1 MNKIKLL
8 ILVKL
13 IFLLAACNTVKEG
26 FSSQRKNNSDEFLVE
41 KKSPL
46 TMPPNF
52 NELPVPAKPDLKN
65 PIKDNEIKDLITRK
79 KKEDN
84 LSKSKNISNSLEQS
98 MLDKINNN

>member
-8 ILVKL
+8 ILLKL

-46 TMPPNF
+46 IMPPNF
-52 NELPVPAKPDLKN
+52 NELPIPAKAESKN
-65 PIKDNEIKDLITRK
+65 LTRDNEIKDLIIK
-79 KKEDN
+79 KKVQDN
-84 LSKSKNISNSLEQS
+84 STKLKNINNSLEQS
-98 MLDKINNN
+98 MLKKININ